1 MSPRLPSEIRFAAS
15 FLLALAAAC
24 SGPERSAPATNAPTA
39 PAAPASAPPQD
50 PVANAPHAMSPSDH
64 PSVPASRELATFG
77 SGCFWCSE
85 AVLESLPG
93 VIDVVAGYAGGSV
106 ERPTYE
112 QVCSGTTGHAEV
124 VQITFDPARISFDQL
139 LDWFFK
145 SHDPTTLNAQG
156 PDHGTQ
162 YRSVVFYHSDTQKQ
176 ATLAAIAKA
185 QPQFA
190 DRIVTEVTAA
200 PTFWP
205 AETYHQ
211 DYFRNNPQ
219 QRYCRIMIAPKLK
232 KLGLEGKN

>member
-1 MSPRLPSEIRFAAS
+1 MSPRIPPVIRFAAPL
-15 FLLALAAAC
+15 LLALAVGC
-24 SGPERSAPATNAPTA
+24 SGPERSAPATTA
-39 PAAPASAPPQD
+39 ATTTAGPAAATPQD
-50 PVANAPHAMSPSDH
+50 PVASAPVAMNPSDR
-64 PSVPASRELATFG
+64 PAAPSREIATFG

-139 LDWFFK
+139 LDWFLK

-162 YRSVVFYHSDTQKQ
+162 YRSVVFYHSDAQKQ

-185 QPQFA
+185 QPRFA